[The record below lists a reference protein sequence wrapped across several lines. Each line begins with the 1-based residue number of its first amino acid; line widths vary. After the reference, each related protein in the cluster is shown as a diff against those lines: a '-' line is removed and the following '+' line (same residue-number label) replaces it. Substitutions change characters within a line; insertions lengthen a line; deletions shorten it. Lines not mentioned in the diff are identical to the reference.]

1 MKLIVGL
8 GNPGTQ
14 YAQTR
19 HNVGFRV
26 VDVLAEK
33 HGWKWERRGRALI
46 ANGTL
51 ASEKIVLV
59 KPLTFMNNSGE
70 AVSELLR
77 WYKLVSEDVLV
88 IYDDLDLP
96 VGKIRL
102 RAKGST
108 GGHNGLSSITHHL
121 HTDAIPRLRV
131 GIGRPA
137 NQRMDT
143 IQYVLGTP
151 PSDERISLSTSES
164 QAADAVPLILA
175 QGVDAAMNL
184 LNADPEAQQKQAERR
199 LQQLEKRRLRQEQG
213 QLEKQEQQE
222 PQTDQSPEPL

>member
-8 GNPGTQ
+8 GNPGAQ

-26 VDVLAEK
+26 VDLLAEK
-33 HGWKWERRGRALI
+33 YSWRWERRGRVLL
-46 ANGTL
+46 ANGSL
-51 ASEKIVLV
+51 GSEKVTLV
-59 KPLTFMNNSGE
+59 KPLTFMNLSGE
-70 AVSELLR
+70 AVSELVR
-77 WYKLVSEDVLV
+77 WYKIQPEDVLV

-108 GGHNGLSSITHHL
+108 GGHNGLSNITHLL
-121 HTDAIPRLRV
+121 HSDNIPRLRV

-137 NQRMDT
+137 STRMDT
-143 IQYVLGTP
+143 VQYVLGVP
-151 PSDERISLSTSES
+151 PGDERILLSTTEE
-164 QAADAVPLILA
+164 QAANSIPLILD
-175 QGVDAAMNL
+175 QGIEAAMNV

-199 LQQLEKRRLRQEQG
+199 RLQEEKRLLRLQQASEA
-213 QLEKQEQQE
+213 
-222 PQTDQSPEPL
+222 PPTSPTE

>member
-14 YAQTR
+14 YVQTR

-26 VDVLAEK
+26 VDVLTEK
-33 HGWKWERRGRALI
+33 HGWSWERRGRALV

-51 ASEKIVLV
+51 GTEKVVLV

-77 WYKLVSEDVLV
+77 WYKLTPEDVLV
-88 IYDDLDLP
+88 VYDDLDLP

-102 RAKGST
+102 RGKGST

-137 NQRMDT
+137 NHRMDT
-143 IQYVLGTP
+143 IQYVLGVP
-151 PSDERISLSTSES
+151 PGDERILLSTSEA
-164 QAADAVPLILA
+164 QAADAVPMILA
-175 QGVDAAMNL
+175 QGVEAAMNL

-199 LQQLEKRRLRQEQG
+199 QLQLEKRRLRQEQE
-213 QLEKQEQQE
+213 QQEQQA
-222 PQTDQSPEPL
+222 DQSPLP

>member
-8 GNPGTQ
+8 GNPGAQ
-14 YAQTR
+14 YTQTR

-26 VDVLAEK
+26 VDLLAEK
-33 HGWKWERRGRALI
+33 NNWRWERRGRALT
-46 ANGTL
+46 ANGSL
-51 ASEKIVLV
+51 GSEKIVLV

-70 AVSELLR
+70 AVGELVH
-77 WYKLVSEDVLV
+77 WFKLQPEDLLV

-102 RAKGST
+102 RGKGST
-108 GGHNGLSSITHHL
+108 GGHNGLSNITHHL

-131 GIGRPA
+131 GIGRPT

-151 PSDERISLSTSES
+151 PGDERILLSTSEE
-164 QAADAVPLILA
+164 QAANAVPMILA
-175 QGVDAAMNL
+175 LGIEAAMNE

-199 LQQLEKRRLRQEQG
+199 RLQEEKRRLRQEQ
-213 QLEKQEQQE
+213 QQQQDQAAQDL
-222 PQTDQSPEPL
+222 PQQAQTQHP

>member
-1 MKLIVGL
+1 MKLIAGL

-26 VDVLAEK
+26 VDILAEK
-33 HGWKWERRGRALI
+33 QGWNWERRGRALV
-46 ANGTL
+46 ANGML
-51 ASEKIVLV
+51 GSEKVVLV

-77 WYKLVSEDVLV
+77 WYKLAPEDVLV

-102 RAKGST
+102 RGKGST
-108 GGHNGLSSITHHL
+108 GGHNGLSNITHHL
-121 HTDAIPRLRV
+121 HTDAIARLRV

-137 NQRMDT
+137 NHRMDT
-143 IQYVLGTP
+143 IQYVLGVP
-151 PSDERISLSTSES
+151 PGDERILLSTSEA

-175 QGVDAAMNL
+175 QGVEAAMNL

-199 LQQLEKRRLRQEQG
+199 RQQLEKRRLRQEQEE
-213 QLEKQEQQE
+213 QEKQE
-222 PQTDQSPEPL
+222 PTNPPLP